1 MKRKKMSVKWRLFL
15 VMFGFTVFM
24 LALIWFFQIAYL
36 NNFYKIIK
44 KHELRK
50 AASELL
56 EKFDADNLEWHIKRI
71 ASDYDI
77 SINLTDSRGR
87 SIYNANIMENSHI
100 YIFSDEQFD
109 AMYGKAKSAGGT
121 VMYEVSGRYREN
133 NGGAMPD
140 GKHDIS
146 FPHQNTDDFSG
157 FDGGFGMGGSGVIF
171 DMHGMDAKS
180 MVYTRII
187 TDTDGNEYVLFANSL
202 ITPVDATVHT
212 LRVQF
217 VYISVIFVIVTL
229 IVAFVISRHISKP
242 IMNVNESAKKLAEG
256 NFDVKFEGG
265 GYREVRELSETL
277 NYAAVELGRTG
288 RLQKDLIA
296 NVSHDLRTPLTMI
309 TAYSEVMRD
318 LPGENTPENAQ
329 VIIDES
335 RRLTT
340 LVNDMLDLSKL
351 QAGVT
356 ELNAEEFDFT
366 ASILAVMKRFSKLTE
381 QSGYTINFEYADDV
395 KVYAD
400 EFKIHQVIYNLINN
414 AINYAGEDKTVIVR
428 QKVRGETVRLEVED
442 HGMGIAGDELANIWD
457 RYYKVD
463 KNHRRAI
470 QGSGIGLSIV
480 QNILKLH
487 NAKYGVD
494 STEGSGCVFWFE
506 LKIVKE
512 EE

>member
-1 MKRKKMSVKWRLFL
+1 
-15 VMFGFTVFM
+15 M
-24 LALIWFFQIAYL
+24 LELIWFFQIAYL

-56 EKFDADNLEWHIKRI
+56 EKFDADNPEWHIRRI

-100 YIFSDEQFD
+100 YIFSDEQFN
-109 AMYGKAKSAGGT
+109 AMYDKAKSEGGT
-121 VMYEVSGRYREN
+121 VMY
-133 NGGAMPD
+133 
-140 GKHDIS
+140 
-146 FPHQNTDDFSG
+146 
-157 FDGGFGMGGSGVIF
+157 
-171 DMHGMDAKS
+171 
-180 MVYTRII
+180 
-187 TDTDGNEYVLFANSL
+187 
-202 ITPVDATVHT
+202 
-212 LRVQF
+212 
-217 VYISVIFVIVTL
+217 
-229 IVAFVISRHISKP
+229 
-242 IMNVNESAKKLAEG
+242 
-256 NFDVKFEGG
+256 
-265 GYREVRELSETL
+265 EVRELSETL

-356 ELNAEEFDFT
+356 GLNAEEFDFT
-366 ASILAVMKRFSKLTE
+366 TSILAVMKRFSKLTE

-428 QKVRGETVRLEVED
+428 QKVRGEIVRLEVED
-442 HGMGIAGDELANIWD
+442 HGKGIAGDELANIWD

-487 NAKYGVD
+487 NAKYWVD
-494 STEGSGCVFWFE
+494 STEGSGCP
-506 LKIVKE
+506 
-512 EE
+512 